1 MNYSIIIPVR
11 NEQTNVKPLYER
23 LVKVM
28 EGLRQTY
35 EIIFVD
41 DKSIDDTFLELSSL
55 PNVTIVGLKIQA
67 GQSAALYAGL
77 KHSQG
82 ETVIT
87 MDGDLEHQPED
98 IIQLLNKL
106 HDGWDMVVGWRQDR
120 WANQWFSRKLSS
132 AIANWLIRKVTKVQ
146 LHDYGCTFRVFKRQ
160 IISDF
165 NLQYDLHRIIPAQ
178 AALAGYKVTEIPINF
193 QPRINGQSKYGWGR
207 VPQVIMD
214 IIGWYFR
221 SRFVKRA
228 LHFFGGWGLIMWLV
242 SLAALV
248 WATILRLGY
257 GIHFNRTPLPI
268 FVAMFFLGGIQ
279 LIMIG
284 LLGDLIVNSR
294 SPEQKEKIFYQID
307 KVIKT

>member
-11 NEQTNVKPLYER
+11 NEQKNVRPLYER

-28 EGLRQTY
+28 DELGGSY

-41 DKSIDDTFLELSSL
+41 DKSTDNTFLELSSL
-55 PNVTIVGLKIQA
+55 PDIILVGLKIQA

-77 KHSQG
+77 KQNNG
-82 ETVIT
+82 EIIIT

-98 IIQLLNKL
+98 IIKLLNKL
-106 HDGWDMVVGWRQDR
+106 NTGWDMVVGWRQDR
-120 WANQWFSRKLSS
+120 WAKQWFSRKLSS
-132 AIANWLIRKVTKVQ
+132 VIANWLIRGVTKVQ
-146 LHDYGCTFRVFKRQ
+146 LHDYGCTFRIFRRQ
-160 IISDF
+160 IISELT
-165 NLQYDLHRIIPAQ
+165 LQYDLHRIMPAQ
-178 AALAGYKVTEIPINF
+178 AALVGYKVTEIPINF
-193 QPRINGQSKYGWGR
+193 QPRIKGKSKYGWNR

-242 SLAALV
+242 SLAALA
-248 WATILRLGY
+248 WAIILRLGY
-257 GIHFNRTPLPI
+257 DIHFNRTPLPI

-294 SPEQKEKIFYQID
+294 PLEQKEKIFYQVD